1 MEIKE
6 LVKGLEG
13 SDEYRGWADKNRGF
27 YIVHVFYMTGH
38 PPQVGYYNDEVDKI
52 ITFDLG
58 ESIVI
63 NPASDVF
70 KEKQRVRRL
79 RLDNVSID
87 KPEASRIAVDFRK
100 ERYPSEIP
108 DKEMLLLQE
117 IGGRMVYNLTYFTRA
132 FNTLNIKIDA
142 GSGDIIS
149 HDLAS
154 LVSF

>member
-1 MEIKE
+1 MEIKD
-6 LVKGLEG
+6 LVKGLEE
-13 SDEYRGWADKNRGF
+13 SERYRDWEKNNKGF

-38 PPQVGYYNDEVDKI
+38 PPQVGYYNDDLDRI
-52 ITFDLG
+52 ITFDLAQD
-58 ESIVI
+58 III
-63 NPASDVF
+63 NPASEVF

-79 RLDNVSID
+79 RLDEISVD

-100 ERYPSEIP
+100 EKYPGEIP

-117 IGGRMVYNLTYFTRA
+117 IGGRMVYNQTYFTRA

-142 GSGDIIS
+142 STGRILS
-149 HDLAS
+149 HELAS